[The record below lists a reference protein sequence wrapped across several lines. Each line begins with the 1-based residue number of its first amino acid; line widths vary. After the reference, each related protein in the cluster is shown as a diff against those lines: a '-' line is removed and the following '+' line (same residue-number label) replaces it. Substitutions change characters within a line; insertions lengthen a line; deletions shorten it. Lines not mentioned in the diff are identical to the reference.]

1 MDDMKEEIESIK
13 LMIIGDQAVGKSS
26 ILIRYTED
34 TFSQN
39 MIGTAGVDFKKKI
52 VDMNN
57 KQIKVLIY
65 DSAGHERFQKI
76 TKNFYNGAKG
86 IILVYNINEKKS
98 FDNLQKWVETIQIN
112 ADNDCEVLLVGNKI
126 DLEKNVLTEEG
137 VKISTDYKTHFIET
151 SAKTGEN
158 IDKAFTILLTA
169 IMIKELNRVSTEK
182 KIVDNIKID
191 NVKVKEK
198 MCCASD

>member
-198 MCCASD
+198 KCCASD